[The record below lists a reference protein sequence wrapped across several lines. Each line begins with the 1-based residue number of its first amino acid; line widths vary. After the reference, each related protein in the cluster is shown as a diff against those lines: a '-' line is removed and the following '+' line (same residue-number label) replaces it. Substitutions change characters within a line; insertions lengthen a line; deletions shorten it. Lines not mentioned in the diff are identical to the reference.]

1 MGLPYRYAAQ
11 PSDRWF
17 LSVPF
22 SKVQLLN
29 LPLRVLVHG
38 SLLAVLAAFAGCET
52 KSYMDPSRTGYFET
66 TPTSIPI
73 LSRIDVI
80 EQAADSSIEYTQ
92 PTPEDLVPNQLEYRL
107 APGDVM
113 RVSIPQLIS
122 STETDISTRVVD
134 QAGKISLPIIGQVQA
149 AGLTVQEI
157 EKEIVTK
164 LAGVITNPKAFIS
177 VEEARAYQFRI
188 LGSVEAPGLYALN
201 KPDLRVL
208 DALALARGAV
218 PSTTRILVTRAK
230 ANDAQYES
238 DYTGKTG
245 AQKAEPATG
254 SKPTPTTEAPAP
266 QEQPK
271 PANPATPSS
280 ADIDALIN
288 ELPGAA
294 PAPASAPAPTAE
306 PAPAPTAEPAPAPV
320 PTAEPAPAPVPTAEP
335 APAAAPAAEPA
346 TEPAPGAEPAT
357 PPATQPGML
366 SNRTRQ
372 SPPVDID
379 QLEPAK
385 ASDTAAADIASQS
398 NEDGDRFTFDNAT
411 QTWVKVKSAGAKSPA
426 AAKATADA
434 ATAPTAA
441 PEPAA
446 DTATD
451 ATVPG
456 LRTGDAA
463 RARGRAKVDEKK
475 AFSSRVIEVDYNQ
488 LVRGAANLNVIIRPN
503 DMLYCDT
510 GEVGVVYIG
519 GEIARPG
526 VYNLPTSGKLTL
538 SRLVDAA
545 GGLGQIAIPQ
555 RVDLIRRIGGD
566 KEAAIRVNLAAIR
579 NRAEPDI
586 FMKSDDHVIIGTNFW
601 ATPLAV
607 IRNGFRMTY
616 GFGFLVDRNWG
627 NDIFGAPPV
636 NINGQ

>member
-1 MGLPYRYAAQ
+1 
-11 PSDRWF
+11 
-17 LSVPF
+17 
-22 SKVQLLN
+22 VQLLN

-113 RVSIPQLIS
+113 KVSIPQLIS

-218 PSTTRILVTRAK
+218 PSTTRILVTRTK
-230 ANDAQYES
+230 ANGEQYES
-238 DYTGKTG
+238 DYAGKTG

-271 PANPATPSS
+271 PDNPAIPSS

-294 PAPASAPAPTAE
+294 PAPASAPAPTAD
-306 PAPAPTAEPAPAPV
+306 PAPAPTDEPA
-320 PTAEPAPAPVPTAEP
+320 P
-335 APAAAPAAEPA
+335 APAAAPTAEPA

-398 NEDGDRFTFDNAT
+398 NEEGDRFTFDNAT
-411 QTWVKVKSAGAKSPA
+411 QTWVKVKRADAKSPA
-426 AAKATADA
+426 AGTATADA
-434 ATAPTAA
+434 ATAPAAA
-441 PEPAA
+441 PAPAT

-616 GFGFLVDRNWG
+616 GFGFLIDRNWG
-627 NDIFGAPPV
+627 NDIFGAPPT
-636 NINGQ
+636 NITGQ

>member
-1 MGLPYRYAAQ
+1 
-11 PSDRWF
+11 
-17 LSVPF
+17 
-22 SKVQLLN
+22 
-29 LPLRVLVHG
+29 
-38 SLLAVLAAFAGCET
+38 
-52 KSYMDPSRTGYFET
+52 
-66 TPTSIPI
+66 
-73 LSRIDVI
+73 
-80 EQAADSSIEYTQ
+80 
-92 PTPEDLVPNQLEYRL
+92 
-107 APGDVM
+107 
-113 RVSIPQLIS
+113 
-122 STETDISTRVVD
+122 
-134 QAGKISLPIIGQVQA
+134 
-149 AGLTVQEI
+149 
-157 EKEIVTK
+157 
-164 LAGVITNPKAFIS
+164 
-177 VEEARAYQFRI
+177 
-188 LGSVEAPGLYALN
+188 
-201 KPDLRVL
+201 
-208 DALALARGAV
+208 
-218 PSTTRILVTRAK
+218 
-230 ANDAQYES
+230 
-238 DYTGKTG
+238 
-245 AQKAEPATG
+245 
-254 SKPTPTTEAPAP
+254 
-266 QEQPK
+266 
-271 PANPATPSS
+271 
-280 ADIDALIN
+280 
-288 ELPGAA
+288 
-294 PAPASAPAPTAE
+294 
-306 PAPAPTAEPAPAPV
+306 
-320 PTAEPAPAPVPTAEP
+320 
-335 APAAAPAAEPA
+335 
-346 TEPAPGAEPAT
+346 
-357 PPATQPGML
+357 ML

-398 NEDGDRFTFDNAT
+398 TEEGDRFTFDNTT
-411 QTWVKVKSAGAKSPA
+411 QTWVKVKRADAKSPA
-426 AAKATADA
+426 AGKATADA
-434 ATAPTAA
+434 ATAPAAA
-441 PEPAA
+441 PAPAT

-616 GFGFLVDRNWG
+616 GFGFLIDRNWG
-627 NDIFGAPPV
+627 NDIFGAPPT